1 MCAAFCPSPGLTWKF
16 ARENALKRL
25 QEITEQ
31 FVLNV
36 CERRKVPKET
46 SKQAGGAVFTYG
58 SYKLGVNSAGK
69 KHASTWGAKKTTA
82 LTFFFA

>member
-1 MCAAFCPSPGLTWKF
+1 MSVTVDSHCSH
-16 ARENALKRL
+16 RENALKRL

-46 SKQAGGAVFTYG
+46 SKHAGGAVFTYG
-58 SYKLGVNSAGK
+58 SYKLGVNSAGRHVSHGRK
-69 KHASTWGAKKTTA
+69 SMPELKILSRC
-82 LTFFFA
+82 

>member
-1 MCAAFCPSPGLTWKF
+1 MCEYARTYHNTLTLKE
-16 ARENALKRL
+16 RENALKRL

-46 SKQAGGAVFTYG
+46 AKYAGGAVFTYG

-69 KHASTWGAKKTTA
+69 HVLVDEKCTSTKVPV
-82 LTFFFA
+82 

>member
-1 MCAAFCPSPGLTWKF
+1 
-16 ARENALKRL
+16 LKRL

-69 KHASTWGAKKTTA
+69 AWRAWAKT
-82 LTFFFA
+82 LTRANDPV